1 MLVTGCALSP
11 RCRTWTADW
20 PERLITAPHGGHP
33 QSPQDA
39 LQRRRGVYATAIIVL
54 GIVALV
60 TVAVLRAD
68 PKDCPETIRA
78 VADLIRAFAEVVR
91 GL

>member
-1 MLVTGCALSP
+1 MVIHASSYAQVQSVTPDYSIAVIVP
-11 RCRTWTADW
+11 
-20 PERLITAPHGGHP
+20 
-33 QSPQDA
+33 
-39 LQRRRGVYATAIIVL
+39 VYATAIIVL

-78 VADLIRAFAEVVR
+78 VAELIRAFAEVVR
-91 GL
+91 GVWRGGPPNGPT